1 MINTLSKWGIWSK
14 CTSTKYRPYITSPQ
28 LTSYSRL
35 KPESFSSKIR
45 NKTKMSTCAVL
56 IVIVWETL
64 ARAITEEKGIKGM
77 QIRKEKVKLSLF
89 GTVRTDMEQL
99 TGSKFGKEYV
109 KALYCH
115 PAYLTYMQCTS

>member
-1 MINTLSKWGIWSK
+1 
-14 CTSTKYRPYITSPQ
+14 
-28 LTSYSRL
+28 
-35 KPESFSSKIR
+35 
-45 NKTKMSTCAVL
+45 MSTCAVL

-64 ARAITEEKGIKGM
+64 ARAITQEKGIKGM